1 LVCKKQKKKEKK
13 MTSTQSVVDPTK
25 MNNAPIPSKKA
36 FQVSTLYVGD
46 LDENV
51 DETTL
56 YQLFAQVG
64 SIESIRVCRESAS
77 RKSLG
82 YGYVNFT
89 NLQDAERALDTLN
102 NTTLGKKSIRIM
114 WCQKDPTLRKSGVGN
129 VFIKNLDKK
138 IQLKDLYDTFSVFGN
153 ILSCKIQLDEHGN
166 SKGFGFIHFE
176 SAEAADKAI
185 EKMNGMILG
194 DDNEER
200 IYVGRFIPKKERAK
214 QLENTWTNVFIKNLP
229 LKYADKDSFEG
240 LFKHLGNIVS
250 SVSRIPETANPKDPN
265 QEKTVFGFVN
275 FEKHEDAVKAVEE
288 FNGKELEGKV
298 VIACRAMKKHERE
311 NELRQ
316 KAEQLKLERI
326 QKYQGLNLYVKN
338 LDDEIDDEKLK
349 QIFSK
354 FGTITSAKVVTANN
368 VSRGFGYVC
377 FSTPEAA
384 SSALNELNGKIVE
397 GYHKPLYVAF
407 HEPRDKRREKLSS
420 YFNRQKRQVPVGYP
434 PYFQQPQ
441 MLPPFM
447 ARGRVVPMGVN
458 NGQFYGPMR
467 QGQQRQNQSRQPH
480 HQAPPQAP
488 LANKNQVGAML
499 YAKIFEITSSR
510 ELAAKITGMLLD
522 QSWEKNAYLIN
533 DVQAL
538 KAKIEEAQKVIEES
552 KKKAQTTTS
561 E

>member
-1 LVCKKQKKKEKK
+1 
-13 MTSTQSVVDPTK
+13 MTSTQSVDPK
-25 MNNAPIPSKKA
+25 MNNAPIPNKKA

-102 NTTLGKKSIRIM
+102 NSTLGKKAIRIM

-129 VFIKNLDKK
+129 IFIKNLDKK

-194 DDNEER
+194 DDNEEK

-229 LKYADKDSFEG
+229 IKYSDKEAFEG
-240 LFKHLGNIVS
+240 LFKHIGNIVS
-250 SVSRIPETANPKDPN
+250 SVSRIPDTTNPKDPN

-275 FEKHEDAVKAVEE
+275 FERHEDAVKAVEE
-288 FNGKELEGKV
+288 YNGKELDGKV

-311 NELRQ
+311 SELRQ
-316 KAEQLKLERI
+316 RAEQLKLERI

-338 LDDEIDDEKLK
+338 LDDDIDEEKLK

-354 FGTITSAKVVTANN
+354 FGTITSAKVVTSNN

-397 GYHKPLYVAF
+397 GYQKPLYVAF
-407 HEPRDKRREKLSS
+407 HEPRDKRTEKILS
-420 YFNRQKRQVPVGYP
+420 YLNRQKRPVQVGYP

-441 MLPPFM
+441 MMPPFM
-447 ARGRVVPMGVN
+447 PRGRVVPMGVN

-467 QGQQRQNQSRQPH
+467 QGQQRQGQQRQSH
-480 HQAPPQAP
+480 HQHQHQPPQQP
-488 LANKNQVGAML
+488 PMANKNQVGAML
-499 YAKIFEITSSR
+499 YGKIFEITNSR

-538 KAKIEEAQKVIEES
+538 KAKIDEAQKVIEES
-552 KKKAQTTTS
+552 KKKSPQPQQQTTTS

>member
-1 LVCKKQKKKEKK
+1 
-13 MTSTQSVVDPTK
+13 
-25 MNNAPIPSKKA
+25 
-36 FQVSTLYVGD
+36 
-46 LDENV
+46 
-51 DETTL
+51 
-56 YQLFAQVG
+56 
-64 SIESIRVCRESAS
+64 
-77 RKSLG
+77 
-82 YGYVNFT
+82 
-89 NLQDAERALDTLN
+89 
-102 NTTLGKKSIRIM
+102 M

-214 QLENTWTNVFIKNLP
+214 QLESTWTNVFVKNLP
-229 LKYADKDSFEG
+229 LKYADKELFEG
-240 LFKHLGNIVS
+240 LFKGIGNIVS
-250 SVSRIPETANPKDPN
+250 SVSKIPETSNPKDPT

-275 FEKHEDAVKAVEE
+275 FDKHDDAVRAVEE
-288 FNGKELEGKV
+288 FNNKEIDGKIIV
-298 VIACRAMKKHERE
+298 ACRAMKKHERE

-338 LDDEIDDEKLK
+338 LDDEVDDEKLK

-384 SSALNELNGKIVE
+384 SNALNELNGKIVE
-397 GYHKPLYVAF
+397 GYQKPLYVAF
-407 HEPRDKRREKLSS
+407 HEPRDKRREKLAS
-420 YFNRQKRQVPVGYP
+420 YFNRHKRQVPVGYP

-447 ARGRVVPMGVN
+447 PRGRVVPMGVN

-467 QGQQRQNQSRQPH
+467 QGQARQPQGRQPH
-480 HQAPPQAP
+480 HQQPPQQP
-488 LANKNQVGAML
+488 PILTKNQVGAVL
-499 YAKIFEITSSR
+499 YAKIFEITGSR

-552 KKKAQTTTS
+552 KKKAQQTTTS